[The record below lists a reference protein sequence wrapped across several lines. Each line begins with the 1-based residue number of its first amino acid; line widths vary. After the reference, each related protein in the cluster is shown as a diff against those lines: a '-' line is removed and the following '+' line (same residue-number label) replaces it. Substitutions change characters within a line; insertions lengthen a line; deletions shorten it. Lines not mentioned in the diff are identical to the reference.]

1 MDLSGAV
8 IGFLLML
15 ALMFVGLHVAA
26 VMLIVALLGAAI
38 YLGPAIVD
46 ALGMQLWSGTNNFV
60 LLAIPL
66 FVLLGEL
73 LVRGGA
79 TDRIYR
85 ALSDWLAPL
94 PGGLLHTNI
103 GACAL
108 FAAVSGSSV
117 ATAATISTV
126 ALPAFSDRKYD
137 TKMVLGSIAAGAT
150 LGILIPPSII
160 LIIYGAMTNT
170 SVGRLYAAGVIP
182 GLVLTALFMLVIV
195 AACWIN
201 PALAADRPPPVPL
214 RDRLR
219 RLADLLPPFGIFLMV
234 MGSIYLGW
242 ATPTEAAAVGVLA
255 ALLLVWYY
263 GTLSITLLHAC
274 FLTTVQVTAMIVLIV
289 SGAFYLN
296 FVLGVLGVPQALAR
310 FVSDIG
316 ATPVQMMYI
325 LFIFYLILGSFLET
339 LSMMIGTIP
348 VVFPLVVALKIDPVW
363 FGIFLVIMCELALI
377 TPPVG
382 MNLYVVQGVRRE
394 GSIMD
399 VIRGTMPFLFMMFLL
414 VVVLI
419 HWPELALWL
428 PNLSFGRGNP

>member
-26 VMLIVALLGAAI
+26 VMLIIALLGAAI

-46 ALGMQLWSGTNNFV
+46 ALGMQLWGGTNNFV

-117 ATAATISTV
+117 ATAATIGTV
-126 ALPAFSDRKYD
+126 ALPAFKDRKYD

-150 LGILIPPSII
+150 LGILIPPSINM
-160 LIIYGAMTNT
+160 IIYGAMTNT
-170 SVGRLYAAGVIP
+170 SVGRLYAAGVVP

-195 AACWIN
+195 VACWIN
-201 PALAADRPPPVPL
+201 PALAADRPAPVPL
-214 RDRLR
+214 RERLR
-219 RLADLLPPFGIFLMV
+219 RLADLVPPFGIFLMV

-263 GTLSITLLHAC
+263 GTLSVTLLHEC

-316 ATPVQMMYI
+316 ATPLQMMYI
-325 LFIFYLILGSFLET
+325 LFVFYLILGCFLET

-348 VVFPLVVALKIDPVW
+348 VVFPLVMALKIDPVW
-363 FGIFLVIMCELALI
+363 FGIFLVVMCELALI

-394 GSIMD
+394 GSILD
-399 VIRGTMPFLFMMFLL
+399 VIRGTTPFLFMMFLL
-414 VVVLI
+414 VAVLI

-428 PNLSFGRGNP
+428 PNLSFGRANP